1 MVDQVVGNFERL
13 QEENKL
19 LLKDRQYQY
28 ERDIKTL
35 IKENEELTTE
45 NRRLMEQLKQLKS
58 IDHQRVRELEK

>member
-45 NRRLMEQLKQLKS
+45 NRRLLEQLKQLKS

>member
-45 NRRLMEQLKQLKS
+45 NRRLLEQLKQLKS
-58 IDHQRVRELEK
+58 IDHHRVRELEK

>member
-1 MVDQVVGNFERL
+1 VVDQVVGNFERL

-45 NRRLMEQLKQLKS
+45 NRRLLEQLKQLKS